1 MKWPGSGRTGQAR
14 RARGTIR
21 ETGSMSFCIAQRK
34 YLIKIT
40 SFCASL

>member
-1 MKWPGSGRTGQAR
+1 MKWPSVEGQAKPEEP
-14 RARGTIR
+14 AVPIR